1 MKAVLPKFQ
10 KKLSP
15 LIQVRP
21 YAAND
26 TEAICTL
33 ILGIQINEFQV
44 PITRQD
50 QPDLDNIP
58 GVYRQGKGNFWVALH
73 ENRIVGTIA
82 AIDFGN
88 DLLAM
93 RKMFVHPDFRGKEY
107 GTAQILL
114 DTLLDWCAE
123 KKVKGI
129 FLGTLMKFIAARKFY
144 DRNEFEVITK
154 DDLPPGFPKM
164 PLDDVFYR
172 RVMSYEL

>member
-1 MKAVLPKFQ
+1 LKAVLPKFQ

-15 LIQVRP
+15 PIQVRP
-21 YAAND
+21 FSAND

-33 ILGIQINEFQV
+33 ILGIQIDEFQV

-58 GVYRQGKGNFWVALH
+58 GVYRQGKGNFWVALY
-73 ENRIVGTIA
+73 EDRIVGTIA

-107 GTAQILL
+107 GTAQMLL
-114 DTLLDWCAE
+114 DTLLEWCAE
-123 KKVKGI
+123 NKVKGI

>member
-1 MKAVLPKFQ
+1 MTHP
-10 KKLSP
+10 
-15 LIQVRP
+15 IHVRP
-21 YAAND
+21 YSPND

-33 ILGIQINEFQV
+33 ILGIQIDEFQV

-58 GVYRQGKGNFWVALH
+58 GVYQQGKGNFWVALH

-88 DLLAM
+88 DRLAM
-93 RKMFVHPDFRGKEY
+93 RKMFVHADFRGKAY
-107 GTAQILL
+107 GTAQALL
-114 DTLLDWCAE
+114 DTLLLWCAE

-129 FLGTLMKFIAARKFY
+129 FLGTLLKFIAARKFY
-144 DRNEFEVITK
+144 DRNGFEVITK
-154 DDLPPGFPKM
+154 ADLPPGFPTM

-172 RVMSYEL
+172 KVMSYEL